1 MRGSW
6 WRTLLRLNVC
16 RVFILF
22 ISLSAE
28 WICYSG
34 RLQQAL
40 EDDQPPP
47 PYQHP
52 QQQQQQ
58 RQSPSPTHLS
68 LAAHSHIRPSIYSHQ
83 RRDSDT
89 LRNVP
94 TSMSTQSNLG
104 TSSSPTVV
112 EHGYGHGHGGY
123 GNQRLSPPTRGQ
135 PLNLQGRQ
143 NSHKRSPTAPEV
155 SMGNTGAEGER
166 EKEREVR
173 SRQLQQQQQQQQ
185 APPPRPASVPAP
197 PPGNQ
202 AAAAAPAPIPGR
214 QLTVSL
220 LHISTH
226 PSSKIVY

>member
-1 MRGSW
+1 LAEDAVEAE
-6 WRTLLRLNVC
+6 RTSC
-16 RVFILF
+16 FYIY
-22 ISLSAE
+22 ISLPAE
-28 WICYSG
+28 WIVISG

-52 QQQQQQ
+52 QQQQQQQ

-89 LRNVP
+89 LRNLP
-94 TSMSTQSNLG
+94 TSVSTQSNLG

-112 EHGYGHGHGGY
+112 EHGYGHGHGQGHGQGH
-123 GNQRLSPPTRGQ
+123 GNQRLSPPTRTQ
-135 PLNLQGRQ
+135 LSNLQNRQ
-143 NSHKRSPTAPEV
+143 NNHKRSPTAPEV
-155 SMGNTGAEGER
+155 SMGNGGGSGMESER

-173 SRQLQQQQQQQQ
+173 SRQLQQQ

-197 PPGNQ
+197 PPANQ
-202 AAAAAPAPIPGR
+202 AAAAAAPTPVPSR
-214 QLTVSL
+214 QLTVSP
-220 LHISTH
+220 LHIPTH
-226 PSSKIVY
+226 PKVIF